1 MKKRYLMNLKQR
13 SGCEREVVQDP
24 QTGNEIIRMTNSQ
37 AHDIHGYY
45 DTDAWSPDNAWI
57 AFSSIAPQNL
67 VAEKGAG
74 SRGGCLFVMR
84 DDGSDLRCIADDV
97 DFSLH
102 CGCFPIWKDNETLIF
117 HARGGTC
124 LTNIHDGTTRFIDGL
139 RARSLHPEGSHLACQ
154 YAGNHEPGI
163 VILDLDTLE
172 STEVVACAGVSEIM
186 LDTFNRA
193 RRMPDMETGNMTRV
207 ELCNIK
213 YSPQGTHLLFR
224 FNYQPDQYM
233 KSLFVVREDGSDL
246 KRLNL
251 VGPEFGHPSWH
262 PDGERILYCDTNPV
276 GGGRIYFLADRE
288 GYGREPVWKEPLG
301 GHPIF
306 NPQGTAIVD
315 FIDGFIIHLD
325 VETGSVTRPASF
337 TRHLGEGL
345 HAHPCWNRDGTKIIY
360 HSDHT
365 GTSQLYVMPCT

>member
-1 MKKRYLMNLKQR
+1 MNLNQR
-13 SGCEREVVQDP
+13 NGCEREISRDP
-24 QTGNEIIRMTNSQ
+24 QTGNEIIRMTHGQ

-45 DTDAWSPDNAWI
+45 DTDAWSPDNARI
-57 AFSSIAPQNL
+57 AFSAIMPQDL
-67 VAEKGAG
+67 VPEKGAR

-84 DDGSDLRCIADDV
+84 DDGSDLRCIAEDV

-102 CGCFPIWKDNETLIF
+102 CGCFPIWKDNQTLIY

-124 LTNIHDGTTRFIDGL
+124 LTDIHDGTTRFIEGL
-139 RARSLHPEGSHLACQ
+139 RARSLHPEGSRLACQ
-154 YAGNHEPGI
+154 HAGGHEPG
-163 VILDLDTLE
+163 VTILDLDTE
-172 STEVVACAGVSEIM
+172 ERSAIVDVKTVNEIM
-186 LDTFNRA
+186 LDTFNREQ
-193 RRMPDMETGNMTRV
+193 RMPDMNTDAMSRA

-213 YSPQGTHLLFR
+213 YSPRGTHLLFR

-251 VGPEFGHPSWH
+251 VGPRYGHPSWH
-262 PDGERILYCDTNPV
+262 PDGQRLLYCDTNPD
-276 GGGRIYFLADRE
+276 GGGRIYFLADRD
-288 GYGREPVWKEPLG
+288 GYTREAIWKEPLG

-325 VETGSVTRPASF
+325 LPSATVTRPASY
-337 TRHLGEGL
+337 TRKLNEGL

-360 HSDHT
+360 HSDHEE
-365 GTSQLYVMPCT
+365 TSRIYVIDRF

>member
-1 MKKRYLMNLKQR
+1 MNLKQR
-13 SGCEREVVQDP
+13 NGCERGIARDP
-24 QTGNEIIRMTNSQ
+24 QTGNEIMRMTHSQ

-45 DTDAWSPDNAWI
+45 DTDAWSPGNAWI
-57 AFSSIAPQNL
+57 AFSSIAAENL
-67 VAEKGAG
+67 VPEKGSR

-84 DDGSDLRCIADDV
+84 DDGSDLRCVAENV

-102 CGCFPIWKDNETLIF
+102 CGCFPIWKDHRTLIY

-124 LTNIHDGTTRFIDGL
+124 LTDIHDGTTRFIEGL
-139 RARSLHPEGSHLACQ
+139 RARSLHPGGSRLVCQ
-154 YAGNHEPGI
+154 SGGGGEPGI
-163 VILDLDTLE
+163 ILLDLETLE
-172 STEVVACAGVSEIM
+172 STRTVTAAAVHEIM
-186 LDTFNRA
+186 LDTFDRA
-193 RRMPDMETGNMTRV
+193 RRMPDMNPDHQSGM

-213 YSPQGTHLLFR
+213 YSPGGTHLLFR
-224 FNYQPDQYM
+224 FNYRPDQYM

-251 VGPEFGHPSWH
+251 VSPEFGHPSWH
-262 PDGERILYCDTNPV
+262 PDGKRLLYCDTNPV
-276 GGGRIYFLADRE
+276 GGGRIYFLADRD
-288 GYGREPVWKEPLG
+288 GITRKAVWKEPLG

-315 FIDGFIIHLD
+315 FIAGFIIHLD
-325 VETGSVTRPASF
+325 LPSATVSRPASY

-360 HSDHT
+360 HSDHE
-365 GTSQLYVMPCT
+365 GSSRIYVMNPASLS